1 MVVLATLVRAFRFRP
16 VAGHRPHPLARVTL
30 RPRGGMPLYV
40 EARD

>member
-1 MVVLATLVRAFRFRP
+1 MVVLATLVRAFRFRT